1 MNTSDDIFA
10 GRLSRAV
17 NEENSLS
24 SSSRNNHSE
33 SPSSPSRNN
42 HSEPS
47 SSSSSDNRP
56 KPSYYAPIKR
66 NTLRRKEGHDYYS
79 PSIYLITVSTFD
91 HQRLLG
97 TLVGDTADVAKIV
110 PTTLGNSVINLFKGI
125 EAYVLDKTG
134 CHVQILQYQLM
145 PDHFHGIIHIKDQ
158 LPSSLPLGR
167 IIGRWKGA
175 CSRALWALSSPSSS
189 PASSSSPS
197 RNNHSKPPSSPSSPS
212 ALSSSPSS
220 DNRPKLPPLFSDG
233 FNDRVLNRQGQL
245 QHWIT
250 YLRNNPRRLWIKY
263 HFPDRYRKKHEFA
276 AGKSR
281 YRFTAMGESF
291 LVTYPERAQVRC
303 HRNLSDAEIQ
313 AEVAR
318 YLDLAR
324 SGVVLV
330 SPFIS
335 PGEKAVYEACYA
347 EHLKM
352 IRIINRGIDGQFKF
366 PSGRDLE
373 GCYAGFLLVLAPY
386 MEGAPET
393 ADVRISRAQC
403 LNLNAFAEDLAT
415 I

>member
-1 MNTSDDIFA
+1 MTCVFAYVIFFSYLCSVNASDDMFA

-17 NEENSLS
+17 NEVNKTSL
-24 SSSRNNHSE
+24 
-33 SPSSPSRNN
+33 PSRNN
-42 HSEPS
+42 HSEYSSSPS
-47 SSSSSDNRP
+47 SDKRP
-56 KPSYYAPIKR
+56 KPSYYAPIKH
-66 NTLRRKEGHDYYS
+66 NTLRRKEDHDYNS
-79 PSIYLITVSTFD
+79 PSIYLITVSTVD

-97 TLVGDTADVAKIV
+97 TLVGDTADEAKIV

-125 EAYVLDKTG
+125 EAYVSEKTG
-134 CHVQILQYQLM
+134 CQIQILQYQLM
-145 PDHFHGIIHIKDQ
+145 PDHFHGIIHVKEP

-175 CSRALWALSSPSSS
+175 CSRAYWAS
-189 PASSSSPS
+189 ASSS
-197 RNNHSKPPSSPSSPS
+197 
-212 ALSSSPSS
+212 SS
-220 DNRPKLPPLFSDG
+220 DNRPKFSSLFSDG

-281 YRFTAMGESF
+281 YRYTAMGESF
-291 LVTYPERAQVRC
+291 LVTYPERVQVRC
-303 HRNLSDAEIQ
+303 HRNLSDAEIRE
-313 AEVAR
+313 EVAH
-318 YLDLAR
+318 YMELAR
-324 SGVVLV
+324 NGVVLV

-347 EHLKM
+347 ERLKM

-366 PSGRDLE
+366 PPGRDLE
-373 GCYAGFLLVLAPY
+373 GCYEGFLLVLAPY
-386 MEGAPET
+386 MEGSPQT
-393 ADVRISRAQC
+393 AEVRISRAQC

-415 I
+415 M

>member
-1 MNTSDDIFA
+1 MTCVFAYVIFFVYLCIVNLSDDIST

-17 NEENSLS
+17 NEEKLAS
-24 SSSRNNHSE
+24 SPS
-33 SPSSPSRNN
+33 SSPSRNN
-42 HSEPS
+42 HSEHAS
-47 SSSSSDNRP
+47 SPSSDNRP

-66 NTLRRKEGHDYYS
+66 NTRRRKEGHDYYS
-79 PSIYLITVSTFD
+79 PSVYLITVSTVD

-97 TLVGDTADVAKIV
+97 TLVGDTAAEAKIV
-110 PTTLGNSVINLFKGI
+110 PTELGNSVINLFKGI
-125 EAYVLDKTG
+125 ETYVLDKTG
-134 CHVQILQYQLM
+134 CHVQVLQYQLM
-145 PDHFHGIIHIKDQ
+145 ADHFHGIIHVKDP

-175 CSRALWALSSPSSS
+175 CSRIYWAT
-189 PASSSSPS
+189 SSSS
-197 RNNHSKPPSSPSSPS
+197 
-212 ALSSSPSS
+212 SS

-263 HFPDRYRKKHEFA
+263 HFPERYRKKHEFA

-281 YRFTAMGESF
+281 YRYTAMGESF
-291 LVTYPERAQVRC
+291 LVTYPERVQVRC
-303 HRNLSDAEIQ
+303 HRNLTDAEIRE
-313 AEVAR
+313 EVAH

-324 SGVVLV
+324 NGVVLI

-335 PGEKAVYEACYA
+335 PGEKAVYDACYA
-347 EHLKM
+347 ERLKM

-386 MEGAPET
+386 MDGSPET
-393 ADVRISRAQC
+393 AEVRISRDQC

-415 I
+415 M